1 MTIVAQALNA
11 LPDRSLEWLK
21 ASIATWLKRKDL
33 AAIIPD
39 LIALAEADMSEKL
52 RSRQQDVR
60 ATLTPT
66 PGEAFVALPAD
77 FRAVRSLAIPAGPVP
92 DPEYVAPE
100 VMTDQYQY
108 DTPGGPVVYTI
119 IGRELQFA
127 PAPDAAY
134 QIELVYE
141 ARIPPLSNAAPTNWL
156 LERSPNAYLF
166 GALALAQP
174 YIANDARLPM
184 FSQMYADAINSI
196 NTSDWH
202 TAGALRVRN
211 DVRSV

>member
-1 MTIVAQALNA
+1 MHDYA
-11 LPDRSLEWLK
+11 SLK
-21 ASIATWLKRKDL
+21 TSIAAWLKRKDL
-33 AAIIPD
+33 TSIIPD

-66 PGEAFVALPAD
+66 PGEAFLALPVD
-77 FRAVRSLAIPAGPVP
+77 FRAVRSLSIPTGPVLHP
-92 DPEYVAPE
+92 QYVAPE
-100 VMTDQYQY
+100 VMADQYQY
-108 DTPGGPVVYTI
+108 DAPGGPVVYTI

-134 QIELVYE
+134 PVELVYE
-141 ARIPPLSNAAPTNWL
+141 ARIPALSNTVPTNWL

-166 GALALAQP
+166 GALVAAQA
-174 YIANDARLPM
+174 YIVNDARLPM
-184 FSQMYADAINSI
+184 FSQLYADAINSI